1 MATTH
6 HDSAADVARATA
18 LARMKRVATGLFV
31 LAVVVFLVA
40 NAYDDRATWIGYV
53 RAFAEA
59 AMVGALADWFA
70 VTALFRHPLGL
81 PIPHTAI
88 VPRRKDEIGR
98 GLGEF
103 VEGNFLSREV
113 LDERL
118 AEARLAERLG
128 VWLTDPHNAKRL
140 ADALADAVGAVVEV
154 LDDAELQAG
163 IERMVEDRVERID
176 AAPLVARVVDASM
189 RSGHHQRLLDSVLV
203 SLDGFLGDN
212 RSTFRGRLEEESP
225 WWVPESIDDRIFEKI
240 YDAVR
245 RFIADVTADAD
256 HEVRH
261 SIDRRLAAFAVRMSE
276 DPALAA
282 KAEQLKHELLDHPE
296 VRAWIGSLW
305 AEMRDAITRVAA
317 EPHGE
322 LRQRIATSVMRLG
335 ARLATDEELRRR
347 VDEWFE
353 RGISYAVEH
362 YRSEVAGFISST
374 VERWDPE
381 TTSRRMELQ
390 VGRDLQFIRING
402 TIVGGLAG
410 VLIHTVIEL
419 TG

>member
-1 MATTH
+1 VPAREFADDATRQRELRRMKVVAT
-6 HDSAADVARATA
+6 SFLIGAAIVYLVARVNEDGAA
-18 LARMKRVATGLFV
+18 GWV
-31 LAVVVFLVA
+31 
-40 NAYDDRATWIGYV
+40 GYV
-53 RAFAEA
+53 RAGAEA

-88 VPRRKDEIGR
+88 IPRRKDQIGR
-98 GLGEF
+98 NLGEF
-103 VEGNFLSREV
+103 VEENFLTAEILADR
-113 LDERL
+113 LQGARFGQRLGGWL
-118 AEARLAERLG
+118 AEPAHAERAA
-128 VWLTDPHNAKRL
+128 NAA
-140 ADALADAVGAVVEV
+140 ADALRGSIEVIDDRDIQEALGSAVEHRLRVTEV
-154 LDDAELQAG
+154 
-163 IERMVEDRVERID
+163 
-176 AAPLVARVVDASM
+176 APLAGKAIDVAVEG
-189 RSGHHQRLLDSVLV
+189 GHHQHLLDSVLIGLA
-203 SLDGFLGDN
+203 SFIDEN
-212 RSTFRGRLEEESP
+212 RGTFRQRLDQESP